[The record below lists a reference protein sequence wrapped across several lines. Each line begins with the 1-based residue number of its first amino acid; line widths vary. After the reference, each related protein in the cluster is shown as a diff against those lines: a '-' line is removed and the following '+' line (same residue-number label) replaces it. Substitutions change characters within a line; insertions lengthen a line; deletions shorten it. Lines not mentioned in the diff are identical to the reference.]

1 MMRTIK
7 PRYYY
12 HLKFELYPSPSPES
26 AEQTGSIWLPPPQ
39 ASAFDHLPSHPRQ
52 NDRRGARAKPRGG
65 GGIKDRGRR
74 RRRIH
79 DWRFGRVSIET
90 ADPTTSEMAPSEP
103 GKPASSAA
111 PTLGPSLGGAG
122 TATKA
127 ECLSLD
133 TKHTELGWGVVRFY
147 RDGEET
153 PTATCEDGETTAHV
167 EKGDKEEEEQEEEE
181 QEEEQERMMMMMM
194 KKKKKKKKK
203 EEEEEACC
211 VLCIPA
217 VPAYMS
223 PGDFMGFVGDRWMG
237 DISHCR
243 MVMTSS
249 MNRFLVLLRF
259 RDAERAKLWKHE
271 FDGKVF
277 NSMESRVCHV
287 VMVKSITFET
297 PTEPR
302 RKDQPAAAQS
312 SSSSSSVAVSS
323 SLKPFPPPT
332 PNLIELPTC
341 PVCLE
346 RMDETNGLMTIAC
359 SHVFHCTCLQNWRGG
374 GCPVCRFTNASS
386 HEDGDDPNSKSFGA
400 PVSNLCS
407 VCDCADDLWI
417 CLICGHV
424 GCGRYKGGHAK
435 DHWKE
440 TAHCFALELETQYVW
455 DYAGDMW
462 VHRLIR
468 DKGDGKVVELPER
481 GSPHGGQG
489 REQQQQPRDEDVV
502 PRAKLENIGL
512 EYTHLIT
519 SQLESQRA
527 YYEDMISKAA
537 DKAAAAASAAE
548 SSTAR
553 SAETA
558 RRLDRL
564 EEGYRTLS
572 SETVPQLERD
582 LERQRGRADR
592 AETLARKLGQSLQEE
607 KRINEGLMQRIA
619 HLGSEAEALRGQ
631 MAALGKENEELK
643 ESNRDLGMFISGQEK
658 LKAME
663 LEGTLGEGEAAEGS
677 VGVAESGSRCR
688 RRQRNKR

>member
-1 MMRTIK
+1 MTVVK
-7 PRYYY
+7 PRYFY
-12 HLKFELYPSPSPES
+12 HLKFELYPSSSLESDTSTEQTGRIWLPSPE
-26 AEQTGSIWLPPPQ
+26 T
-39 ASAFDHLPSHPRQ
+39 SAFDRLPSHPRRD
-52 NDRRGARAKPRGG
+52 DRREARAKLRGDVEE
-65 GGIKDRGRR
+65 KGRR
-74 RRRIH
+74 RRRIY

-90 ADPTTSEMAPSEP
+90 ADPTTSDMAPNEP
-103 GKPASSAA
+103 SKPASSAA

-122 TATKA
+122 TSTKA

-133 TKHTELGWGVVRFY
+133 TKHTELGWGVVHFY

-153 PTATCEDGETTAHV
+153 PSATCEDGETRTDD
-167 EKGDKEEEEQEEEE
+167 EGEGNKQKKKTEEEEQ
-181 QEEEQERMMMMMM
+181 Q
-194 KKKKKKKKK
+194 
-203 EEEEEACC
+203 ACC

-249 MNRFLVLLRF
+249 MNRYLVLLRF
-259 RDAERAKLWKHE
+259 REAERAKLWKNE

-277 NSMESRVCHV
+277 NSMEASHSRVCHV

-297 PTEPR
+297 PTRPR
-302 RKDQPAAAQS
+302 RKDQSTAAQS
-312 SSSSSSVAVSS
+312 SSSSAVVSS

-359 SHVFHCTCLQNWRGG
+359 SHVFHCACLQNWRGG

-386 HEDGDDPNSKSFGA
+386 REDGDDPNSKSFGA

-468 DKGDGKVVELPER
+468 DKGDGKVVELPGR

-489 REQQQQPRDEDVV
+489 REQQPRDEDVV

-527 YYEDMISKAA
+527 YYEDMIRKAA
-537 DKAAAAASAAE
+537 DKAAASASEAE

-564 EEGYRTLS
+564 EDGYRTLS

-582 LERQRGRADR
+582 LERQRARADR

-607 KRINEGLMQRIA
+607 KRLNEGLMQRIA
-619 HLGSEAEALRGQ
+619 HLGSEAEASRGEVTALRE
-631 MAALGKENEELK
+631 ENADLK
-643 ESNRDLGMFISGQEK
+643 ETNRDLSMFISGQEK
-658 LKAME
+658 LKDME

-677 VGVAESGSRCR
+677 VGVAESRSR
-688 RRQRNKR
+688 RRRRNKR